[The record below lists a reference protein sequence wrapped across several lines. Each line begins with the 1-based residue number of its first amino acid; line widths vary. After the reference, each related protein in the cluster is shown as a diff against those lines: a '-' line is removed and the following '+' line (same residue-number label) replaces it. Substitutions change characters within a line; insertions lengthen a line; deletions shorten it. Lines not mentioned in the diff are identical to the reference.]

1 MPTRSP
7 ALVALGALTAVLFA
21 ATARAHIEVEPTSA
35 VAGEFAYL
43 RFLVYHGCEGAATNK
58 VTIKIPDGVTLVR
71 PQVKPGWTIRTV
83 SAPYKQPIDA
93 GREKITEGFVEIT
106 WEGGVVPGEY
116 TDDFSIVARMPYQ
129 PGEDATFLARQF
141 CADKPAPEEFA
152 PGVHLLAPAGDAAA
166 EGGGETE
173 AANGGALPVVSVV
186 LAGVALLVSL
196 GAWLAARRRQVR

>member
-7 ALVALGALTAVLFA
+7 ALVALGALATLLLAVP
-21 ATARAHIEVEPTSA
+21 ARAHIEVEPTSA

-43 RFLVYHGCEGAATNK
+43 RFLVYHGCQGAATNK

-71 PQVKPGWTIRTV
+71 PQVKTGWTIQTV
-83 SAPYKQPIDA
+83 SAPYKEPIDA

-106 WEGGVVPGEY
+106 WEGGPLPKEY

-141 CADKPAPEEFA
+141 CVDKPAPEEFA
-152 PGVHLLAPAGDAAA
+152 PGVHLVAPAGDAAA
-166 EGGGETE
+166 EGGGKAE
-173 AANGGALPVVSVV
+173 AQGDGVLPVVSVV
-186 LAGVALLVSL
+186 LAGIALLVSL
-196 GAWLAARRRQVR
+196 GAWLAARRRQVP